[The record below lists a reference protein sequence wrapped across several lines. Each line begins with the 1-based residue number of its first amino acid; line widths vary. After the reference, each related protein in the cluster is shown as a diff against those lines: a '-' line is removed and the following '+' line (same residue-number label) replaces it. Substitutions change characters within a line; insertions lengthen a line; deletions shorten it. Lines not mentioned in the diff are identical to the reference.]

1 MRYFYWVLIV
11 CFYVAPQGVFA
22 RDALDIVLSQA
33 TAWIANDQS
42 IQDERV
48 LVRRPDQRA
57 RITLCQDELQFRWP
71 FRNNTRTLEAKCET
85 PAWRYFLR
93 VEIDKGSVI
102 VVASHDLNE
111 GDVLTRENLALA
123 RHFENEKAFV
133 KEIDDVVGATITQSI
148 ERGSP
153 VTQSMISRPSAQF
166 ITTKAYAAG
175 ETIQLD
181 DVLMQSVN
189 SGDVSDLTV
198 WPTPPV
204 VTSRAIGPGA
214 TLSTE
219 DIEPGEPVVIAA
231 QNILRN
237 QVITDEMITLTIKP
251 ASQIRGQ
258 PVTDLRQAKGFESVR
273 TLKIGSP
280 IFASDLREAE
290 LIREGEN
297 VTLTIQRG
305 ALSITVDTVAMEDA
319 KLGEQVI
326 LTNIESGRQIRGI
339 VTGRNNAR
347 GLASE

>member
-1 MRYFYWVLIV
+1 MPKGFSSSFMFTSKGSKSSADLLTGIYQHWKISKRYANNALLQRRDNSCRCGKDMQEFRQKNSSCIPPWLQDTEAMRYFYWVLII

-153 VTQSMISRPSAQF
+153 VTQGMISRPSAQF

-189 SGDVSDLTV
+189 SGAVSDLTV

-214 TLSTE
+214 TLSNK
-219 DIEPGEPVVIAA
+219 DIEPGEPIVIAA

-237 QVITDEMITLTIKP
+237 QVITDEIITLTIKP
-251 ASQIRGQ
+251 ASQI
-258 PVTDLRQAKGFESVR
+258 
-273 TLKIGSP
+273 
-280 IFASDLREAE
+280 
-290 LIREGEN
+290 
-297 VTLTIQRG
+297 
-305 ALSITVDTVAMEDA
+305 
-319 KLGEQVI
+319 
-326 LTNIESGRQIRGI
+326 
-339 VTGRNNAR
+339 
-347 GLASE
+347 